1 MNYYREEKEV
11 NEKLHKIMNEA
22 TQAVIEISNEK

>member
-11 NEKLHKIMNEA
+11 NEKLHTIMNEA
-22 TQAVIEISNEK
+22 TTAVIEISEEK